1 MVHWGELGWGVRV
14 VSWFNYFCLI
24 GWNTQS
30 ELTDQ
35 EYGYIKRNEIPT
47 DAVLVYCLFFLNI
60 QVLANLLLILQ
71 YQPLPRCLVQ
81 LNPQV
86 DIVENNGC
94 LAVKPKAIKLTY
106 AETKATVE
114 VQNCLIMNGLD
125 PTNDL
130 DKTNDLNKVHIDI
143 KKK

>member
-1 MVHWGELGWGVRV
+1 M
-14 VSWFNYFCLI
+14 

-30 ELTDQ
+30 EITVQ
-35 EYGYIKRNEIPT
+35 EYGYIKRSEIPT

-86 DIVENNGC
+86 DIVENNDC
-94 LAVKPKAIKLTY
+94 LAVKPKATKLSY
-106 AETKATVE
+106 AKTKATVE

-130 DKTNDLNKVHIDI
+130 DNTNDLNKKNNSVF
-143 KKK
+143 KSSTQ